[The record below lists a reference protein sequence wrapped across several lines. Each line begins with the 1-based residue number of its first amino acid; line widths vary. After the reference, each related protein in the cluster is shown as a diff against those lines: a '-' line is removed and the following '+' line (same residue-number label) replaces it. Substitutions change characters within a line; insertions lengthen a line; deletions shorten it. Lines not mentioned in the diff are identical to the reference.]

1 MNKRLRQHRGITLIM
16 VAAVLAVLA
25 AIVTGFHAITIMQT
39 RSAMRYSDSVRA
51 EMAARAGI
59 HDGLARLR
67 EAALKQTETPSD
79 PWYMVNYLK
88 GAKSRI
94 SYAADFSKNNRDDD
108 GDGKIDNPEEREMS
122 FTNVLGDSAGLNS
135 DRYQLQ
141 ISDAASKININAGDN
156 LAVILDNLCRVIGPP
171 LACADQDALQPRRW
185 FIEGAAPGLYDNT
198 LNTDDKPAN
207 TNLYYWLYDP
217 SGAISW
223 DGMKKLGLG
232 RPKTKADGTSVYGDG
247 YAIAGYRA
255 RYGRFFNL
263 EDIKAALTYVER
275 NGNDIADHPL
285 EQLEVEVKFAALRN
299 YITVDSWTDT
309 TTVCVGKFEWVND
322 PNTSGVFDV
331 AIDRDKSW
339 VADDPIK
346 DPNNVRGSLRGSY
359 VSIMNG
365 HGAGQFRK
373 IKTNGTDWI
382 QIEKGFVV
390 APGPISS
397 YMIIGKPDCLPDP
410 YDPTSSIAPDKLA
423 FTPEGLLKD
432 DPKIDYKLH
441 PLCIHRAPVNINTA
455 SDKVLAAVFMG
466 LNVQHGHPMSIGTD
480 VNREKL
486 VPASLKAPPAAATDA
501 DWKTAEYLNRGM
513 EPYLLTL
520 KGLKRVPAD
529 SGKLVFDRSIAPFKA
544 QLPTPT
550 YDIAYLNNYGL
561 LDPKGDPNMMNEAH
575 ELAIRIISA
584 RQRKIDP
591 SSGLPVASD
600 IDPLNGYERGPFRS
614 WDDFYF
620 RIVKPWDDS
629 PDRLAD
635 PKKISVAR
643 MIMANFN
650 SNTDLLKFNPNIEW
664 IDRWGRNFT
673 EMEPVMIFDPGANE
687 PFWQPYLPTK
697 DGMWNGP
704 LVSAG
709 KQQGAYYTR
718 SMRYKS
724 EELID
729 KSDLN
734 RSTTEFNFDSGGIY
748 EITSIGQIE
757 QRGHVLAERK
767 LQVLISV
774 YDVWRESTQEQFV
787 RGVISVAQNG
797 DPAVRAWSG
806 DQGNYSGKI
815 ARDGVNGVGGPAQ
828 RLALDTLPEPLVPL
842 NYRLNNPNG
851 ITDLVDPGA
860 SQGRDAWG
868 VAKTAGVPD
877 IVANRVLPAA
887 YDGQIVLATNTASYD
902 TGGADSNTFLASFN
916 GDLDTDTSAGNG
928 REQAKTPPNRNYRVL
943 DTIGLL
949 GRLDDEEIDF
959 DPKEPGPKN
968 AIYDIFVVTS
978 TNKVMRALD
987 KNSYWENVTCRA
999 GDLRNDGVFLGSVG
1013 VSGKDATI
1021 KYLVKQN
1028 WPIATSKAGTVCMW
1042 MKPNWHCTDGQ
1053 EHEFFNANGLGD
1065 GFSTRG
1071 NYFRKDGKFSGVMR
1085 AAAGGTGGGGYGIN
1099 DIFMHTEDKADMDMI
1114 AGLHGGIRGVP
1125 SNVRES
1131 PSYRTQPFRWSM
1143 TGMCFGYKISEQFWP
1158 WATPTHDDSNDDRG
1172 RWDDGGGSDPRAND
1186 VIKNIFHPFID
1197 TARRPEGANFSPEYH
1212 WMKTN
1217 RQIMDV
1223 TDIGVTAS
1231 ITQEAAWPWADGGT
1245 TNQWIFGANNLNKAP
1260 DRWLYRSSPVD
1271 GTQAVIDELKLSSV
1285 KWDTNRIG
1293 KEMTTSRY
1301 YLPQDPTLRVQ
1312 CPTFT
1317 SQTLLQSMKGCDKT
1331 KSDEEVTVARVT
1343 WTCFMPRF
1351 LHENKVFQ
1359 NARKRVE
1366 MVGDRGAGS
1375 KATPISYK
1383 GPFDYI
1389 QYNLD
1394 ILPIKSATDAR
1405 LGEPDLAGNEPVT
1418 MTVGKDT
1425 VPLLNAERPA
1435 SRFYFPKQPHY
1446 TKGFEV
1452 ELVRDANG
1460 VGGDAEDALIQRF
1473 DDPDALNAVGTPA
1486 APVKIKTSQLR
1497 YRVRFRY
1504 PIDPLVAKVYSET
1517 ADTVDPA
1524 RQYLLD
1530 TPVFDDISITYFRKP
1545 RILAYREISE

>member
-1 MNKRLRQHRGITLIM
+1 MTLIM

-67 EAALKQTETPSD
+67 EQALKQTETPSD
-79 PWYMVNYLK
+79 PWYMVDYLK

-94 SYAADFSKNNRDDD
+94 SYAADLSKNKIDDD
-108 GDGKIDNPEEREMS
+108 GDGVIDNPEEREMS
-122 FTNVLGDSAGLNS
+122 FTGALGSSAGSNS
-135 DRYQLQ
+135 DRYQLM

-171 LACADQDALQPRRW
+171 LACADQDAIQPRRW
-185 FIEGAAPGLYDNT
+185 FVEGAAGGLFDNA

-207 TNLYYWLYDP
+207 LNLYYWLYDS
-217 SGAISW
+217 SGSVTN
-223 DGMKKLGLG
+223 DGQKKLGLG
-232 RPKTKADGTSVYGDG
+232 RPKMKPDGTPVYGDG

-255 RYGRFFNL
+255 LHGRFYNL

-275 NGNDIADHPL
+275 NGNNNPDSPL
-285 EQLEVEVKFAALRN
+285 EQLEIEVKFAALRN

-309 TTVCVGKFEWVND
+309 TTVCVGKFEWVSD
-322 PNTSGVFDV
+322 PNTSGVFDTAV
-331 AIDRDKSW
+331 DRDKSW
-339 VADDPIK
+339 VADDPVN

-359 VSIMNG
+359 ISIMNG

-382 QIEKGFVV
+382 QLEKGFVV
-390 APGPISS
+390 TPGPISS
-397 YMIIGKPDCLPDP
+397 YMIVSKPDATPDP
-410 YDPTSSIAPDKLA
+410 YDLANGISPDKLA
-423 FTPEGLLKD
+423 FAPAGLLKD
-432 DPKIDYKLH
+432 DPKIDYSLH

-455 SDKVLAAVFMG
+455 SDKVLAALFMG

-480 VNREKL
+480 VNRDKL
-486 VPASLKAPPAAATDA
+486 APSVLRAPPSGAGDP
-501 DWKTAEYLNRGM
+501 DWKTAEYAKRGM

-529 SGKLVFDRSIAPFKA
+529 SGKIIFDRPIDPFKA
-544 QLPTPT
+544 LLPAPD

-561 LDPKGDPNMMNEAH
+561 LDPKGDPKMMNEAH

-591 SSGLPVASD
+591 ATGLPVASD
-600 IDPLNGYERGPFRS
+600 VDPISGYERGPFRT

-629 PDRLAD
+629 PERLAD

-687 PFWQPYLPTK
+687 PYWLPYAAN

-709 KQQGAYYTR
+709 KDKGSYYTR

-734 RSTTEFNFDSGGIY
+734 RSTTEFSFDSGGIY
-748 EITSIGQIE
+748 EIVSIGQIE

-767 LQVLISV
+767 LQVLASV
-774 YDVWRESTQEQFV
+774 YDVWHESTQEQFV
-787 RGVISVAQNG
+787 RGTISVAANG
-797 DPAVRAWSG
+797 DPAVKSWGG
-806 DQGNYSGKI
+806 DEGNYSGRI
-815 ARDGVNGVGGPAQ
+815 TRDAVNGVGGAPK
-828 RLALDTLPEPLVPL
+828 RLALDTLPEPLTPL
-842 NYRLNNPNG
+842 NYKITNPNG
-851 ITDLVDPGA
+851 IADVVDPGA

-877 IVANRVLPAA
+877 VVANRVLPAQ
-887 YDGQIVLATNTASYD
+887 YDGQIVLATNTATYD
-902 TGGADSNTFLASFN
+902 PGGADSNTFLASYN

-928 REQAKTPPNRNYRVL
+928 REQAKTPPNKNYRVL

-949 GRLDDEEIDF
+949 GRLDDDEIDF
-959 DPKEPGPKN
+959 DPKEPGPKG
-968 AIYDIFVVTS
+968 ATYDIFVVS
-978 TNKVMRALD
+978 AANKVMRPLD
-987 KNSYWENVTCRA
+987 KINYWENVTCRV
-999 GDLRNDGVFLGSVG
+999 GDLRPEGVFLGSVG
-1013 VSGKDATI
+1013 VSGKDATL
-1021 KYLVKQN
+1021 KYLATKN
-1028 WPIATSKAGTVCMW
+1028 WPLSTAKAGTICMW

-1085 AAAGGTGGGGYGIN
+1085 AAAGGNGGGGYGIN
-1099 DIFMHTEDKADMDMI
+1099 DIFMHTEDKADMDMV
-1114 AGLHGGIRGVP
+1114 AALHGGIHGVP

-1143 TGMCFGYKISEQFWP
+1143 VGMEMAYQIPEQFWT
-1158 WATPTHDDSNDDRG
+1158 WATPTHDDANDERG
-1172 RWDDGGGSDPRAND
+1172 HWDTAGGTDPRAGD
-1186 VIKNIFHPFID
+1186 VIKNIVHPFID
-1197 TARRPEGANFSPEYH
+1197 TERAPEGPTWKPDYH

-1217 RQIMDV
+1217 RQTMDV
-1223 TDIGVTAS
+1223 TDIGVNNA
-1231 ITQEAAWPWADGGT
+1231 ITQEAAWTWADGAT
-1245 TNQWIFGANNLNKAP
+1245 TNQWVFGANNLNKAP

-1271 GTQAVIDELKLSSV
+1271 GTQAVIDELKLSSK
-1285 KWDTNRIG
+1285 KWSSDRLA

-1301 YLPQDPTLRVQ
+1301 YLPADPTRRVE

-1317 SQTLLQSMKGCDKT
+1317 SQTLLQSIKGCDKT
-1331 KSDEEVTVARVT
+1331 TSDEVVTLARVT
-1343 WTCFMPRF
+1343 WTCFTPRF
-1351 LHENKVFQ
+1351 MHENRQFQ
-1359 NARKRVE
+1359 GARMRTE
-1366 MVGDRGAGS
+1366 MIGDKGVPSKPTQVGYR
-1375 KATPISYK
+1375 

-1394 ILPIKSATDAR
+1394 ILPVKNANDTR
-1405 LGEPDLAGNEPVT
+1405 LGEPDLAGNEPV
-1418 MTVGKDT
+1418 VLNGGKDA
-1425 VPLLNAERPA
+1425 VPLLNAERP
-1435 SRFYFPKQPHY
+1435 STKYYLPNQPHY
-1446 TKGFEV
+1446 TKGIEV
-1452 ELVRDANG
+1452 ELIQDKNGTPNDADD
-1460 VGGDAEDALIQRF
+1460 VVLQRF
-1473 DDPDALNAVGTPA
+1473 DNPDALNAVGTPDA
-1486 APVKIKTSQLR
+1486 LVTVKTSQLR

-1517 ADTVDPA
+1517 AETVDPA

-1530 TPVFDDISITYFRKP
+1530 TPVFDDISVTYFRKP